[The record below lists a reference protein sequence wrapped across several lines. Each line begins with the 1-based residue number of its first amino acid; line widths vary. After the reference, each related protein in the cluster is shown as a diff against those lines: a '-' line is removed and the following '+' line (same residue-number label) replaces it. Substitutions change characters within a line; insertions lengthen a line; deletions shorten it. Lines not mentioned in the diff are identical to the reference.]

1 MEFRQRLVVGALWIA
16 VAAVMASTLESAV
29 PSSAD
34 AAARLFVVIV
44 ALFLAGVYLLDPKNV
59 ISRGPFSGDE

>member
-16 VAAVMASTLESAV
+16 VAAVMVSTLEPTV
-29 PSSAD
+29 PSSAN

-59 ISRGPFSGDE
+59 ISQGPFSGDG